1 MPAHSGQMLMASI
14 ITFIVI
20 IIILKIHMTL
30 LFSIFYFNL
39 ETIRITVYHD
49 AVGRR
54 SML

>member
-20 IIILKIHMTL
+20 IIILEIHVTRL
-30 LFSIFYFNL
+30 LSIFYFNL
-39 ETIRITVYHD
+39 EMVCITVCHD
-49 AVGRR
+49 AAGRR